1 MHLITSMSSSQC
13 SPVVPQ
19 ELMVEI
25 LSRVPVKDLMRL
37 RCISKW
43 LNTLVFDP
51 TFVKLHLQKSS
62 KNTHILLTFRDYE
75 NDESRYCAAPCSLQ
89 NLLHNPSSTV
99 DVCHRFNH
107 DYTIL
112 GVCNG
117 LVCLQDSYRGDEF
130 EEYWV
135 RFWNPSTR
143 LMGEDSPHIRIRF
156 GDHNY
161 PYLFM
166 FGFGYDDW
174 SDRYQVVFLD
184 NKLQKMEVRVYYL
197 GDSCWRNT
205 LTCNAFPALSVHGAY
220 VCGHLNWLAL
230 PKCGPGYRWGTVTIN
245 ELEIFSYDLKNEKCS
260 YLSMPDGLSEVPP
273 PDVPVLEVLKGCLCL
288 SHHQGTCFVVWIMRE
303 FGVAKSWTL
312 LLNVSYED
320 LHIRVLHGLPALPV
334 ILCLSQ
340 NDDVM
345 LLASY
350 DSAKFILYNKKDN
363 SIDGRELFND
373 DKFFFCSYDFVQS
386 LVLPYRN

>member
-1 MHLITSMSSSQC
+1 MSSFQH
-13 SPVVPQ
+13 SPVVPE
-19 ELMVEI
+19 ELMAEI
-25 LSRVPVKDLMRL
+25 LSRLPVKDLMRF
-37 RCISKW
+37 RCVSTW
-43 LNTLVFDP
+43 LNHLVFDP
-51 TFVKLHLQKSS
+51 TFVKLHLQRSS

-89 NLLHNPSSTV
+89 NLLHNPTSTV
-99 DVCHRFNH
+99 DVSQRFNH

-143 LMGEDSPHIRIRF
+143 VMCEDSPHIRIRS
-156 GDHNY
+156 GDYNY

-184 NKLQKMEVRVYYL
+184 NKSQKLEIRVYCL
-197 GDSCWRNT
+197 GDSCWRNS
-205 LTCNAFPALSVHGAY
+205 LTGDAFPALGLHGAY
-220 VCGHLNWLAL
+220 VSGHLNWLAL
-230 PKCGPGYRWGTVTIN
+230 PKCGSGYRWATVTMK
-245 ELEIFSYDLKNEKCS
+245 ELEIFCYDLKNEKCR
-260 YLSMPDGLSEVPP
+260 YLCMPDGLSEVP

-288 SHHQGTCFVVWIMRE
+288 SHHQGTCFVVWMMKE

-312 LLNVSYED
+312 LLNVSYEH
-320 LHIRVLHGLPALPV
+320 LRIRDPHGLPALPV
-334 ILCLSQ
+334 ILCLSEDH
-340 NDDVM
+340 NLM

-350 DSAKFILYNKKDN
+350 DTAEFILYNKKDN
-363 SIDGRELFND
+363 TIDDREFFND
-373 DKFFFCSYDFVQS
+373 DKFYFFSYDYVHS
-386 LVLPYRN
+386 LVFPYRN